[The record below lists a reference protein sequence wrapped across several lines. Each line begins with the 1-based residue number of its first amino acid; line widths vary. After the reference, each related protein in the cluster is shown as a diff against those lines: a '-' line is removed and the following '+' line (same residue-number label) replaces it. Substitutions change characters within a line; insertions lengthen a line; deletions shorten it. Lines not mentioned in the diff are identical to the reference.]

1 MRRMAYRLIPVLL
14 LAAVAFKGL
23 HSHDVHSGGLTAA
36 HVDCAVCAWA
46 PGGHA
51 PAAASGSVLPKN
63 TSIHSARAAA
73 GFPSFSSSPLSSV
86 SSRAPPASLR

>member
-1 MRRMAYRLIPVLL
+1 MAYRLVPVLL
-14 LAAVAFKGL
+14 LAAVAVKGL
-23 HSHDVHSGGLTAA
+23 HRHDVHSGGLTAA

-51 PAAASGSVLPKN
+51 PAADSGWALPKN
-63 TSIHSARAAA
+63 VFNHPALAAA

-86 SSRAPPASLR
+86 SSRAPPSR